1 MPSTDTPK
9 NIRDI
14 FYTPL
19 LKVATAALAILLSG
33 NAVAQPFGVFPA
45 GGCDAQAA
53 QIKGDAEKVETRIW
67 EVDFTQR
74 TIKKAQLISHTVDY
88 YTANGMISTHIAYDT
103 GDEMDSKTIYQYS
116 DDGNKR
122 VSTTYSKTGER
133 TLQTLY
139 AYTADGYLAR
149 MRFTDA
155 DAVTIS
161 TTEVGITAES
171 ATTEEVYND
180 SERVRATYY
189 YDKKH
194 NLTRIVKDDGHT
206 TSDQKFV
213 LTYDGL
219 PARGSYVT
227 PFEKNAMTFEHET
240 DEYGNWTRRV
250 TYIDGVATEV
260 AERNITYAD

>member
-1 MPSTDTPK
+1 MVHDL
-9 NIRDI
+9 
-14 FYTPL
+14 F
-19 LKVATAALAILLSG
+19 LKVAAAALAIQLSG
-33 NAVAQPFGVFPA
+33 NTVAQPFGVFPA

-67 EVDFTQR
+67 EVDFSQR
-74 TIKKAQLISHTVDY
+74 TVRKAQLISHTVDHY
-88 YTANGMISTHIAYDT
+88 MAGGMISTHIAYDMS
-103 GDEMDSKTIYQYS
+103 DEMDSKTVYQYS

-180 SERVRATYY
+180 SEKVRTTYF
-189 YDKKH
+189 YDKKL
-194 NLTRIVKDDGHT
+194 NLTRIVKDDGHM
-206 TSDQKFV
+206 TSDKQFV

-227 PFEKNAMTFEHET
+227 PFGKSTMTFEHET
-240 DEYGNWTRRV
+240 DDNGNWTRRV

-260 AERNITYAD
+260 AERNITYMD

>member
-1 MPSTDTPK
+1 MPLINDFK
-9 NIRDI
+9 NRRDV
-14 FYTPL
+14 YHNSL
-19 LKVATAALAILLSG
+19 LKAATAALAILLSG
-33 NAVAQPFGVFPA
+33 KMVAQPFGVFPA

-67 EVDFTQR
+67 EVDFAQR

-88 YTANGMISTHIAYDT
+88 YMAGGMISTHIAYDT
-103 GDEMDSKTIYQYS
+103 SDEMDSKTVYQYS
-116 DDGNKR
+116 DDGAKR

-139 AYTADGYLAR
+139 AYTADGFLAR

-180 SERVRATYY
+180 SEKVRTTYF
-189 YDKKH
+189 YDKKL
-194 NLTRIVKDDGHT
+194 NLIRVVKDDGHA
-206 TSDQKFV
+206 TSDKKFA

-227 PFEKNAMTFEHET
+227 PFGKSTMTFEHET
-240 DEYGNWTRRV
+240 DDNGNWTRRV
-250 TYIDGVATEV
+250 TYIDGAATEV
-260 AERNITYAD
+260 AERIITYMD